1 MAALQKIRS
10 KGVLLVSIIA
20 LALFLFVAGD
30 LFRGLESL
38 FHINSQQIG
47 EVNGESVSVQDY
59 QKMVD
64 DMQNYYEIATQ
75 KSSFNEDELNRIK
88 DEAWQSY
95 VQSQLIAKECEELG
109 IAVSESEISEVIKSG
124 YSQMLQVPV
133 FMNQQ
138 TQRYDFSMVNAF
150 LTEYQKMKKAGS
162 QIPDA
167 YEKIYKYYLFAQ
179 RQIHDQLL
187 AQKYQI
193 LLSQSFLSNPIE
205 AKMAFEGRSEEAEIV
220 LASIP
225 AASVKDSEVN
235 VTDEDIKSKYDEDK
249 EQYKQYVETRDL
261 KIVDVAVTASEADKA
276 AALKD
281 MQEAESK
288 LAAASNNAS
297 AGNVVRQASSLVQ
310 YADIYKTK
318 NAYPSMIASALDS
331 MAVGSVAHSQYDPMT
346 NSFYTFK
353 LLGKESQPDSVLF
366 RQIAVIGKD
375 EADISKKADSIMAA
389 ISNGANFKDIA
400 KKYNQPGDSAWIASS
415 QFENASIDA
424 NNAAFVSTLFSMN
437 AGSSKKL
444 TLENGGTAI
453 LQVLKTANNV
463 SKYNVAAVVKE
474 LKFSDETYN
483 NEYNKFSTF
492 VAENKTLQQIEANAP
507 KSGYVVRPIDDITT
521 ASHNIANI
529 HATREALKWA
539 FDEAKVGDVS
549 QLYECGSND
558 HLLLVALTGINKEGY
573 RPVEKVKEFIK
584 DELMTEKKVEKV
596 YETVKNIKNMADA
609 TKAKNAVVDTI
620 KHVTFAAPTFVA
632 ATTSSEP
639 IIGAVSAKTAKGSF
653 AGPVKGNNGVYML
666 QVISKNKSAEKFDK
680 QAEQNSAAQTN
691 FSMASNAIINSLYL
705 KANVKDCRYK
715 FF

>member
-38 FHINSQQIG
+38 FHSNSQQIG

-187 AQKYQI
+187 TQKYQI

-680 QAEQNSAAQTN
+680 QTEQNSAAQTN

>member
-38 FHINSQQIG
+38 FHSNSQQIG

-64 DMQNYYEIATQ
+64 DLQNYYEIATQ
-75 KSSFNEDELNRIK
+75 KSSFNEDDLNRIK

-95 VQSQLIAKECEELG
+95 VQSKLIEKECEELG
-109 IAVSESEISEVIKSG
+109 IAVSEDEIAEIVKSG

-138 TQRYDFSMVNAF
+138 TQRYDYAMVNGF
-150 LTEYQKMKKAGS
+150 LTEYQKMKKAGT
-162 QIPDA
+162 QIPDT

-179 RQIHDQLL
+179 RQIHDQILI
-187 AQKYQI
+187 QKYQI
-193 LLSQSFLSNPIE
+193 LLSQTFLSNPIE
-205 AKMAFEGRSEEAEIV
+205 AKMSFEGRSEEAEIL
-220 LASIP
+220 LASVP
-225 AASVKDSEVN
+225 ASTVKDEDVKVDDN
-235 VTDEDIKSKYDEDK
+235 DIKAKYDEDK
-249 EQYKQYVETRDL
+249 EKYKQYIETRDL
-261 KIVDVAVTASEADKA
+261 KIVDVAVTASDSDRA
-276 AALKD
+276 AALNEMK
-281 MQEAESK
+281 EAAGK
-288 LAAASNNAS
+288 LAAATSNAT

-310 YADIYKTK
+310 YTDIYKTK
-318 NAYPSMIASALDS
+318 SAYPSMIASNLDS
-331 MAVGSVAHSQYDPMT
+331 VATGTVVPAKYDPIT

-353 LLGKESQPDSVLF
+353 VLGKESQPDSVLF

-375 EADISKKADSIMAA
+375 EADVAKKADSIMTA
-389 ISNGANFKDIA
+389 INGGASFKDIA
-400 KKYNQPGDSAWIASS
+400 KKYNQTGDSTWISS
-415 QFENASIDA
+415 SAFENASLDA
-424 NNAAFVSTLFSMN
+424 NNTAFVNALFSMG

-444 TLENGGTAI
+444 TLDNGGTAI

-463 SKYNVAAVVKE
+463 EKYNVAAVVKE
-474 LKFSDETYN
+474 LKFSDDTYN
-483 NEYNKFSTF
+483 KEYSKFSSF
-492 VAENKTLQQIEANAP
+492 VAENKTLAQIEANAP
-507 KSGYVVRPIDDITT
+507 KCGYVVRPIDDITT

-573 RPVEKVKEFIK
+573 RSLDKVKEYITE
-584 DELMTEKKVEKV
+584 ELKTEKKVEKI
-596 YETVKNIKNMADA
+596 YDQVKNVKGMAEA
-609 TKAKNAVVDTI
+609 AKTKGAVVDTI

-639 IIGAVSAKTAKGSF
+639 IIGAVSAKTAKGAFSG
-653 AGPVKGNNGVYML
+653 AVKGNNGVYMF
-666 QVISKNKSAEKFDK
+666 QVLNKTKSAEKFDK
-680 QAEQNSAAQTN
+680 VAEQKSAAQTD

-705 KANVKDCRYK
+705 KANVKDNRYR

>member
-38 FHINSQQIG
+38 FHSNSQQIG

-167 YEKIYKYYLFAQ
+167 YEKIYKYYLFVQ

-187 AQKYQI
+187 TQKYQV
-193 LLSQSFLSNPIE
+193 LFSQSFLSNPIE

-281 MQEAESK
+281 MKEAESK

-529 HATREALKWA
+529 HATREALKWV

>member
-38 FHINSQQIG
+38 FHSNSQQIG

-167 YEKIYKYYLFAQ
+167 YEKIYKYYLFVQ

-187 AQKYQI
+187 TQKYQI

-424 NNAAFVSTLFSMN
+424 NNATFVSTLFSMN

-549 QLYECGSND
+549 QLYECGNND

>member
-38 FHINSQQIG
+38 FHSNSQQIG

-187 AQKYQI
+187 TQKYQI

-235 VTDEDIKSKYDEDK
+235 VTDEDIKSKYDKDK

>member
-38 FHINSQQIG
+38 FHSNSQQIG

-167 YEKIYKYYLFAQ
+167 YEKIYKYYLFVQ

-187 AQKYQI
+187 TQKYQI

-424 NNAAFVSTLFSMN
+424 NNATFVSTLFSMN

>member
-38 FHINSQQIG
+38 FHSNSQQIG

-64 DMQNYYEIATQ
+64 DLQNYYEIATQ

-95 VQSQLIAKECEELG
+95 VQSKLIEKECEELG
-109 IAVSESEISEVIKSG
+109 IAVSEDEIAEIVKSG

-138 TQRYDFSMVNAF
+138 TQRYDYAMVNGF
-150 LTEYQKMKKAGS
+150 LTEYQKMKKAGT
-162 QIPDA
+162 QIPDT

-179 RQIHDQLL
+179 RQIHDQILT
-187 AQKYQI
+187 QKYQV
-193 LLSQSFLSNPIE
+193 LLSQTFLSNPIE
-205 AKMAFEGRSEEAEIV
+205 AKMSFEGRSEEAEIL
-220 LASIP
+220 LASVP
-225 AASVKDSEVN
+225 ASTVKDDDVKVDDS
-235 VTDEDIKSKYDEDK
+235 DIKAKYDEDK
-249 EQYKQYVETRDL
+249 EKYKQYIETRDL
-261 KIVDVAVTASEADKA
+261 KIVDVAVTASDADRA
-276 AALKD
+276 AALND
-281 MQEAESK
+281 MKEAASK
-288 LAAASNNAS
+288 LAAATSNAT

-310 YADIYKTK
+310 YTDIYKTK
-318 NAYPSMIASALDS
+318 SAYPSMIASNLDS
-331 MAVGSVAHSQYDPMT
+331 VATGTVVPAKYDPIT

-353 LLGKESQPDSVLF
+353 VLGKESQPDSVLY
-366 RQIAVIGKD
+366 RQLAVIGKD
-375 EADISKKADSIMAA
+375 EADVAKKADSIMTA
-389 ISNGANFKDIA
+389 ISGGASFKDIA
-400 KKYNQPGDSAWIASS
+400 KKYNQTGDSTWITSS
-415 QFENASIDA
+415 AFENASLDA
-424 NNAAFVSTLFSMN
+424 NNAAFVNTLFSMN

-444 TLENGGTAI
+444 TLDNGATAI

-463 SKYNVAAVVKE
+463 EKYNVAAVVKE

-483 NEYNKFSTF
+483 KEYGKFSSF
-492 VAENKTLQQIEANAP
+492 VAENKTLAQIEANAP
-507 KSGYVVRPIDDITT
+507 KCGYVVRPIDDITT

-573 RPVEKVKEFIK
+573 RSLDKVKEYITE
-584 DELMTEKKVEKV
+584 ELKTEKKVEKI
-596 YETVKNIKNMADA
+596 YDQVKNVKSMAEA
-609 TKAKNAVVDTI
+609 ANTKGAVVDTI

-639 IIGAVSAKTAKGSF
+639 IIGAVSAKTAKGAFSG
-653 AGPVKGNNGVYML
+653 AVKGNNGVYMF
-666 QVISKNKSAEKFDK
+666 QVLNKTKSAEKYDK
-680 QAEQNSAAQTN
+680 VAEQKSVAQTD

-705 KANVKDCRYK
+705 KANVKDNRYR

>member
-38 FHINSQQIG
+38 FHSNSQQIG

-162 QIPDA
+162 QIPDT

-187 AQKYQI
+187 TQKYQI

-331 MAVGSVAHSQYDPMT
+331 MAVGSVAHSQYEPMT

-424 NNAAFVSTLFSMN
+424 NNATFVSTLFSMN

-463 SKYNVAAVVKE
+463 SKYNIAAVVKE

>member
-38 FHINSQQIG
+38 FHSNSQQIG

-187 AQKYQI
+187 TQKYQI

-424 NNAAFVSTLFSMN
+424 NNATFVSTLFSMN

>member
-38 FHINSQQIG
+38 FHSNSQQIG

-187 AQKYQI
+187 TQKYQI

-276 AALKD
+276 AALKN

>member
-38 FHINSQQIG
+38 FHSNSQQIG

-162 QIPDA
+162 QIPDT

-187 AQKYQI
+187 TQKYQI

-424 NNAAFVSTLFSMN
+424 NNATFVSTLFSMN

-463 SKYNVAAVVKE
+463 SKYNIAAVVKE

>member
-38 FHINSQQIG
+38 FHSNSQQIG

-75 KSSFNEDELNRIK
+75 ESSFNEDELNRIK

-167 YEKIYKYYLFAQ
+167 YEKIYKYYLFVQ

-187 AQKYQI
+187 TQKYQV

-225 AASVKDSEVN
+225 ATSVKDSEVN

-529 HATREALKWA
+529 HATREALKWV

>member
-38 FHINSQQIG
+38 FHSNSQQIG

-167 YEKIYKYYLFAQ
+167 YEKIYKYYLFVQ

-187 AQKYQI
+187 TQKYQV

-331 MAVGSVAHSQYDPMT
+331 MAVGSVANTKYDPMT

-529 HATREALKWA
+529 HATREALKWV

-666 QVISKNKSAEKFDK
+666 QIISKNKSAEKFDK

>member
-38 FHINSQQIG
+38 FHSNSQQIG

-187 AQKYQI
+187 TQKYQI

-366 RQIAVIGKD
+366 RQIAVIDKD

>member
-38 FHINSQQIG
+38 FHSNSQQIG

-187 AQKYQI
+187 TQKYQI

-261 KIVDVAVTASEADKA
+261 KIVDVAVTASETDKA

>member
-38 FHINSQQIG
+38 FHSNSQQIG

-95 VQSQLIAKECEELG
+95 VQSQLIAKECKELG

-187 AQKYQI
+187 TQKYQI

>member
-38 FHINSQQIG
+38 FHSNSQQIG

-187 AQKYQI
+187 TQKYQI

-331 MAVGSVAHSQYDPMT
+331 MTVGSVAHSQYDPMT

>member
-38 FHINSQQIG
+38 FHSNSQQIG

-187 AQKYQI
+187 TQKYQI

>member
-38 FHINSQQIG
+38 FHSNSQQIG

-187 AQKYQI
+187 TQKYQI

-310 YADIYKTK
+310 YADIYKTQ

-424 NNAAFVSTLFSMN
+424 NNATFVSTLFSMN

>member
-38 FHINSQQIG
+38 FHSNSQQIG

-109 IAVSESEISEVIKSG
+109 IAVSKSEISEVIKSG

-187 AQKYQI
+187 TQKYQI

-276 AALKD
+276 AALKN

>member
-38 FHINSQQIG
+38 FHSNSQQIG

-187 AQKYQI
+187 TQKYQI

-235 VTDEDIKSKYDEDK
+235 VTDDDIKSKYDEDK

-424 NNAAFVSTLFSMN
+424 NNATFVSTLFSMN

>member
-38 FHINSQQIG
+38 FHSNSQQIG

-64 DMQNYYEIATQ
+64 DLQNYYEIATQ

-95 VQSQLIAKECEELG
+95 VQSKLIEKECEELG
-109 IAVSESEISEVIKSG
+109 IAVSEDEIAEIVKSG

-138 TQRYDFSMVNAF
+138 TQRYDYAMVNGF
-150 LTEYQKMKKAGS
+150 LTEYQKMKKAGT
-162 QIPDA
+162 QIPDT

-187 AQKYQI
+187 TQKYQV
-193 LLSQSFLSNPIE
+193 LLSQTFLSNPIE
-205 AKMAFEGRSEEAEIV
+205 AKMSFEGRSEEAEIL
-220 LASIP
+220 LASVP
-225 AASVKDSEVN
+225 ASTVKDDDVKVDDS
-235 VTDEDIKSKYDEDK
+235 DIKAKYDEDK
-249 EQYKQYVETRDL
+249 EKYKQYIETRDL
-261 KIVDVAVTASEADKA
+261 KIVDVAVTASDADRA
-276 AALKD
+276 AALND
-281 MQEAESK
+281 MKEAASK
-288 LAAASNNAS
+288 LAAATSNAT

-310 YADIYKTK
+310 YTDIYKTK
-318 NAYPSMIASALDS
+318 SAYPSMIASNLDS
-331 MAVGSVAHSQYDPMT
+331 VATGTVVPAKYDPIT

-353 LLGKESQPDSVLF
+353 VLGKENQPDSVLY
-366 RQIAVIGKD
+366 RQLAVIGKD
-375 EADISKKADSIMAA
+375 EADVAKKADSIMTA
-389 ISNGANFKDIA
+389 ISGGASFKDIA
-400 KKYNQPGDSAWIASS
+400 KKYNQTGDSTWITSS
-415 QFENASIDA
+415 AFENASLDA
-424 NNAAFVSTLFSMN
+424 NNAAFVNTLFSMS

-444 TLENGGTAI
+444 TLDNGATAI

-463 SKYNVAAVVKE
+463 EKYNVAAVVKE

-483 NEYNKFSTF
+483 KEYGKFSSF
-492 VAENKTLQQIEANAP
+492 VAENKTLAQIEANAP
-507 KSGYVVRPIDDITT
+507 KCGYVVRPIDDITT

-573 RPVEKVKEFIK
+573 RSLDKVKEYITE
-584 DELMTEKKVEKV
+584 ELKTEKKVEKI
-596 YETVKNIKNMADA
+596 YDQVKNVKSMAEA
-609 TKAKNAVVDTI
+609 AKTKGAVVDTI
-620 KHVTFAAPTFVA
+620 KHVTFTAPTFVA

-639 IIGAVSAKTAKGSF
+639 IIGAVSAKTAKGAFSG
-653 AGPVKGNNGVYML
+653 AVKGNNGVYMF
-666 QVISKNKSAEKFDK
+666 QVLNKTKSAEKYDK
-680 QAEQNSAAQTN
+680 VAEQKSVAQTN

-705 KANVKDCRYK
+705 KANVKDNRYR

>member
-38 FHINSQQIG
+38 FHSNSQQIG

-187 AQKYQI
+187 TQKYQI

-463 SKYNVAAVVKE
+463 SKYNAAAVVKE

>member
-38 FHINSQQIG
+38 FHSNSQQIG

-167 YEKIYKYYLFAQ
+167 YEKIYKYYLFVQ

-187 AQKYQI
+187 TQKYQV

-353 LLGKESQPDSVLF
+353 LLGKENQPDSVLF

-400 KKYNQPGDSAWIASS
+400 KKYNQPGDSAWIAST
-415 QFENASIDA
+415 QFENASLDA

>member
-38 FHINSQQIG
+38 FHSNSQQIG

-187 AQKYQI
+187 TQKYQI
-193 LLSQSFLSNPIE
+193 LLSQSFLSNQIE

-584 DELMTEKKVEKV
+584 DGLMTEKKVEKV

>member
-38 FHINSQQIG
+38 FHSNSQQIG

-187 AQKYQI
+187 TQKYQI

-437 AGSSKKL
+437 AGSSKKF

>member
-38 FHINSQQIG
+38 FHSNSQQIG

-138 TQRYDFSMVNAF
+138 TQRYDYSMVNAF

-187 AQKYQI
+187 TQKYQI

>member
-38 FHINSQQIG
+38 FHSNSQQIG

-162 QIPDA
+162 QIPDT

-187 AQKYQI
+187 TQKYQI

-424 NNAAFVSTLFSMN
+424 NNATFVSTLFSMN

>member
-38 FHINSQQIG
+38 FHSNSQQIG

-167 YEKIYKYYLFAQ
+167 YEKIYKYYLFVQ

-187 AQKYQI
+187 TQKYQV

-225 AASVKDSEVN
+225 ATSVKDSEVN

-529 HATREALKWA
+529 HATREALKWV

>member
-20 LALFLFVAGD
+20 LALFLFLAGD

-38 FHINSQQIG
+38 FHSNSQQIG

-187 AQKYQI
+187 TQKYQI

-424 NNAAFVSTLFSMN
+424 NNATFVSTLFSMN

>member
-38 FHINSQQIG
+38 FHSNSQQIG

-138 TQRYDFSMVNAF
+138 TQRYDYSMVNAF

-187 AQKYQI
+187 TQKYQI

-424 NNAAFVSTLFSMN
+424 NNATFVSTLFSMN

>member
-38 FHINSQQIG
+38 FHSNSQQIG

-167 YEKIYKYYLFAQ
+167 YEKIYKYYLFVQ

-187 AQKYQI
+187 TQKYQI

-424 NNAAFVSTLFSMN
+424 NNATFVSTLFSMN

-529 HATREALKWA
+529 HATREALKWV

-558 HLLLVALTGINKEGY
+558 HLLLVALTGINKESY

-584 DELMTEKKVEKV
+584 DELMTEKKVEKI

-666 QVISKNKSAEKFDK
+666 QIISKNKSAEKFDK
-680 QAEQNSAAQTN
+680 QAEQKSAAQTN

>member
-38 FHINSQQIG
+38 FHSNSQQIG

-162 QIPDA
+162 QIPDT

-187 AQKYQI
+187 TQKYQV

-331 MAVGSVAHSQYDPMT
+331 MAVGSVAHTKYDPMT

-400 KKYNQPGDSAWIASS
+400 KKYNQPGDSAWIAST
-415 QFENASIDA
+415 QFENASLDA

>member
-38 FHINSQQIG
+38 FHSNSQQIG

-187 AQKYQI
+187 TQKYQI

-297 AGNVVRQASSLVQ
+297 AGNVARQASSLVQ

-444 TLENGGTAI
+444 TLENSGTAI

>member
-38 FHINSQQIG
+38 FHSNSQQIG

-187 AQKYQI
+187 TQKYQV

-353 LLGKESQPDSVLF
+353 LLGKENQPDSVLF

-400 KKYNQPGDSAWIASS
+400 KKYNQPGDSAWIAST
-415 QFENASIDA
+415 QFENASLDA

>member
-38 FHINSQQIG
+38 FHSNSQQIG

-187 AQKYQI
+187 TQKYQI

-331 MAVGSVAHSQYDPMT
+331 MAVGSVVHSQYDPMT

-353 LLGKESQPDSVLF
+353 LLGKENQPDSVLF

-415 QFENASIDA
+415 QFENASLDA
-424 NNAAFVSTLFSMN
+424 NNAVFVSTLFSMN

-529 HATREALKWA
+529 HATREALKWV

-584 DELMTEKKVEKV
+584 DELMTEKKVERV

-666 QVISKNKSAEKFDK
+666 QIISKNKSAEKFDK
-680 QAEQNSAAQTN
+680 QAEQKSAAQTN